1 MVAPRAP
8 IVRLVCMAAFAGC
21 TEFSIEDT
29 DDTLAPGAVIE
40 ETFVPNP
47 LPRVDILWV
56 LDNTASM
63 AEELAHLR
71 ANSSEFLDSL
81 DEKEVSWHMALVA
94 TETND
99 DEFGVLFGNPWV
111 VTPSMPTASDDFAD
125 LFDVDLA
132 KSAEGAGL
140 FVALAA
146 LHPERL
152 DDENRGFRRP
162 NAALHVVVVSDEDDG
177 SDERMDGDP
186 ADAFV
191 DELAHH
197 SETTGF
203 PAVCSAIVGP
213 QSSGCIGQ
221 AGRALPGRRYIDVAQ
236 RTGGSVQSICNPD
249 LASVAGRVAEL
260 SAPLETRFA
269 LQGTPTA
276 NGTAV
281 WVDGVRT
288 ATGWHIDPGGP
299 ALVFERPPQR
309 GALIRIRYTV
319 MEP

>member
-1 MVAPRAP
+1 M
-8 IVRLVCMAAFAGC
+8 
-21 TEFSIEDT
+21 
-29 DDTLAPGAVIE
+29 
-40 ETFVPNP
+40 
-47 LPRVDILWV
+47 
-56 LDNTASM
+56 
-63 AEELAHLR
+63 
-71 ANSSEFLDSL
+71 
-81 DEKEVSWHMALVA
+81 
-94 TETND
+94 
-99 DEFGVLFGNPWV
+99 
-111 VTPSMPTASDDFAD
+111 
-125 LFDVDLA
+125 
-132 KSAEGAGL
+132 
-140 FVALAA
+140 
-146 LHPERL
+146 
-152 DDENRGFRRP
+152 
-162 NAALHVVVVSDEDDG
+162 VVSDEDDG
-177 SDERMDGDP
+177 SDERMDSDP
-186 ADAFV
+186 ADTFV

-221 AGRALPGRRYIDVAQ
+221 AGRALPGRRYIDVVQ

-249 LASVAGRVAEL
+249 LASIASRVAEL